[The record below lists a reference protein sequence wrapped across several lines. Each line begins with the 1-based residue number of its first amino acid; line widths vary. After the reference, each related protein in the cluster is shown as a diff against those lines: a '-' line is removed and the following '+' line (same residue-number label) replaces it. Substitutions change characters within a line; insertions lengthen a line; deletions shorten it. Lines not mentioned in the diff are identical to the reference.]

1 MPKFQKAPLFSVF
14 ALSAISKNH
23 GASVGQKAPF
33 LREIARSGHIGDR
46 LTLDCV
52 KKLGVDLRFALFDF

>member
-33 LREIARSGHIGDR
+33 LREIARSGHIG
-46 LTLDCV
+46 LENQINMPTL
-52 KKLGVDLRFALFDF
+52 LLFLHFAQW